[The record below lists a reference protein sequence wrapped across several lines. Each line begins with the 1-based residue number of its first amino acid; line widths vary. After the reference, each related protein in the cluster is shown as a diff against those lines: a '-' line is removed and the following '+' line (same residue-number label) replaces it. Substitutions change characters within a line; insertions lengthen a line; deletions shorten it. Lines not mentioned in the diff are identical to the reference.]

1 MADTAKGKGPHRVML
16 TRLLAL
22 AAHALAEVTFTN
34 AASCSLHIDNWSYH
48 ACALTYVV
56 GHILPRQ
63 RPGLN
68 LMICGKSQ

>member
-1 MADTAKGKGPHRVML
+1 MAKGKGPHRVML

-34 AASCSLHIDNWSYH
+34 AATCFLHLQNWSYIAH
-48 ACALTYVV
+48 TCALTNVV

-68 LMICGKSQ
+68 LTICGKSR